1 MSQNNSNDSNDRPSY
16 VNIILT
22 GILVFAAFVLVFL
35 CRWVFTTWSGLR
47 MDELIFQLKAPIE
60 GTGDGI
66 VMKGVVSSILPAVLL
81 TGLFFVCFSIAGKKG
96 RGDSSG
102 KGEEKLVLFS
112 GRVMALILAIG
123 ALSFA
128 WKRLDFGSY
137 LRNQTDESH
146 FIEENYVDPA
156 DVEIRFPSQKRNLVC
171 LYLES
176 MEVTYSDT
184 ANGGAF
190 SYNNIPE
197 LTELSQHGEDFSGD
211 TGVLNGGRVLPGTT
225 FTMGG
230 LFAQTAALPL
240 KVDIG
245 EGFTDQRG
253 SFNKMNTQDAFFEKV
268 TNLGDLLEDN
278 GYKNVFMLGSNA
290 TFGGR
295 RLYFGT
301 HGNYEIDDYI
311 WAIEQGIIP
320 EDYYVFWGM
329 EDAKLFAAA
338 RERLTELAASDQ
350 PFNFSLLTVDT
361 HFEDGYICDLCDEQ
375 QYPGDDYATAIACSS
390 RQVSAF
396 VRWIMEQDFYENT
409 TIVLC
414 GDHTTMDSNFC
425 RQVPDTYE
433 RKVYTS
439 FINAAAEPE
448 DPGRAREYTTMDQF
462 PTTLAA
468 LGCEIE
474 GDHLGLGTNLYSSGE
489 TLVEKYGFD
498 FVTEE
503 MEKRSNFMIELA
515 DIDIYSEE
523 LLAAQGML
531 PKAKVAMTGFD
542 KERGLMQFRLTEI
555 ENIQEEFERV
565 ELSIDDGTYTGK
577 VPMKETGEGIYEADV
592 DVTKFNYKN
601 ASLTALVIGRS
612 GRSFKTATMTGDLSL
627 KQSDILSYL
636 DELIAN
642 PQYVVFITVRDDGSH
657 SLNTEIC
664 DRLERLG
671 IREDLRGHYR
681 FSYYAVIEPDS
692 VIEEMAETELSRTGT
707 LSNGAEYSLI
717 SQGGLSGAGG
727 GAGRYL
733 TCSVKIDGVDYA
745 IKRIGHNFVV
755 YDPENR
761 CVVDSVEFN
770 TYMGLDPKRIDVA
783 DLIETSQ
790 TAQEQM
796 NVTSGG

>member
-1 MSQNNSNDSNDRPSY
+1 MNHNNSSNDRPSY
-16 VNIILT
+16 INIILT
-22 GILVFAAFVLVFL
+22 GILVFASLVLVFL

-66 VMKGVVSSILPAVLL
+66 VMKGVVSSILPALIL
-81 TGLFFVCFSIAGKKG
+81 TGLFFVFFSRSVKKQPDHEQGK
-96 RGDSSG
+96 
-102 KGEEKLVLFS
+102 
-112 GRVMALILAIG
+112 LILFGGRILALLLIIG
-123 ALSFA
+123 ALSFS
-128 WKRLDFGSY
+128 WKRLDLSSF
-137 LRNQTDESH
+137 LKNQMDESH

-156 DVEIRFPSQKRNLVC
+156 DVEIRFPSEKRNLIC

-184 ANGGAF
+184 ESGGAF

-197 LTELSQHGEDFSGD
+197 LTELSAHGEDFSGD
-211 TGVLNGGRVLPGTT
+211 TGMLNGGRVLPGTT

-253 SFNKMNTQDAFFEKV
+253 SFNKMNTQDAFFKKV
-268 TNLGDLLEDN
+268 TNLGDLLEEN
-278 GYKNVFMLGSNA
+278 GYQNVFMLGSNA

-301 HGNYEIDDYI
+301 HGNYEIDDYM

-320 EDYYVFWGM
+320 ENYYVFWGM
-329 EDAKLFAAA
+329 EDQKLFAAA
-338 RERLTELAASDQ
+338 RDRLTQLAASGQ

-361 HFEDGYICDLCDEQ
+361 HFEDGYICDQCDEQ

-390 RQVSAF
+390 RQVASF

-425 RQVPDTYE
+425 RYVPESYD

-448 DPGRAREYTTMDQF
+448 EPARKREYTTMDQF

-474 GDHLGLGTNLYSSGE
+474 GDRLGLGTNLFSSRD
-489 TLVEKYGFD
+489 TLIEEYGFD

-503 MEKRSNFMIELA
+503 LEKRSNFMIDLA

-523 LLAAQGML
+523 LLEAQGML
-531 PKAKVAMTGFD
+531 PKARVAMDGFD
-542 KERGLMQFRLTEI
+542 QKNNLMKFRLTEI
-555 ENIQEEFERV
+555 ENIQEEIRGV
-565 ELSIDDGTYTGK
+565 ELSIDDGTHTEK
-577 VPMKETGEGIYEADV
+577 FPMKETGEGVYEADV
-592 DVTKFNYKN
+592 DVSGFNYKN
-601 ASLTALVIGRS
+601 ASLTAVVIGRS
-612 GRSFKTATMTGDLSL
+612 GRRFKTATMTGDLSL
-627 KQSDILSYL
+627 KYSDIISYL
-636 DELIAN
+636 DALIEN
-642 PQYVVFITVRDDGSH
+642 PQYVVFVTVRDDGSH

-692 VIEEMAETELSRTGT
+692 VIEEMSETELSRTGK

-733 TCSVKIDGVDYA
+733 TCSVKIDGIEYA
-745 IKRIGHNFVV
+745 VKRIGHNFVV

-790 TAQEQM
+790 NALDQM
-796 NVTSGG
+796 NVSSGS